1 MKQTFFT
8 FALVFFI
15 NITFG
20 QNQIS
25 ASFSESYSH
34 EYNKEYKKAIE
45 TLDKIYDANSYEI
58 NLRLG
63 WLNYLNGDFV
73 KSKNYYSNAMKL
85 KPKSIEAKLGYAYP
99 AAATESWDDLLKLYN
114 TILAVDPHHYTVNSR
129 IATMYYYRKEFGKA
143 QKYSQ
148 MLLELYPFD
157 YSNNVLLGKI
167 NVSQG
172 NIILAKK
179 YLNAALLYD
188 PTATEVLELLKTL

>member
-99 AAATESWDDLLKLYN
+99 AAATESWDDLLKLYKN
-114 TILAVDPHHYTVNSR
+114 LVLSR
-129 IATMYYYRKEFGKA
+129 IANEKCKKLQRTGRMGNGDQGIVRKGR
-143 QKYSQ
+143 
-148 MLLELYPFD
+148 
-157 YSNNVLLGKI
+157 LGKNSI
-167 NVSQG
+167 HAGVASAG
-172 NIILAKK
+172 YAGLARILGA
-179 YLNAALLYD
+179 NDPHALRHTCRQ
-188 PTATEVLELLKTL
+188 PGVGVG